1 MFIHNFFYCYKCKF
15 FIGGI
20 PLQIKHGE
28 TGFLADIGDTE
39 QVADYLFT
47 LFNDQKLYQKMS
59 KKAVETL
66 NEQYFTVF
74 QTLNWLYLIN
84 RFAKERRKEM
94 GEDIKI
100 DEQVPCGNKK
110 WVKELWA
117 EQYNYKEE
125 MNQQADFVND
135 PEIEKKVIN

>member
-1 MFIHNFFYCYKCKF
+1 MNIIFFL
-15 FIGGI
+15 GGI

-28 TGFLADIGDTE
+28 TGFLANIGDTE

-47 LFNDQKLYQKMS
+47 LFNDRELYQKMS
-59 KKAVETL
+59 KKAIESL

-94 GEDIKI
+94 GEDIEI
-100 DEQVPCGNKK
+100 DKQVPYGDK

-117 EQYNYKEE
+117 KQYNYKEAVK
-125 MNQQADFVND
+125 QTVFTIDL
-135 PEIEKKVIN
+135 EIEKKVIN

>member
-1 MFIHNFFYCYKCKF
+1 M
-15 FIGGI
+15 
-20 PLQIKHGE
+20 
-28 TGFLADIGDTE
+28 ADIGDTE

-47 LFNDQKLYQKMS
+47 LFNDQELYQRMS

-94 GEDIKI
+94 GKDIEI
-100 DEQVPCGNKK
+100 DEQVLCGNKK

-117 EQYNYKEE
+117 EQYNYKEV
-125 MNQQADFVND
+125 MNQQAND